1 MNPAKLLFVILPM
14 VSACVKQ
21 VDLVVGDR
29 QVVVDCILSESA
41 QQTLYLSW
49 TNGKT
54 GVSPEALDGAVATLT
69 DLTESRKAG
78 TFVPGSEGAWT
89 LDYAAIPEHGY
100 RLEIEVPG
108 YGIIRAEDTMPPA
121 VDVSYARGHFD
132 RLNVKNPE
140 YFIMKNFYMDPNLI
154 IGPAGG
160 YYKWEEI
167 RSVFY
172 QSASLPVH
180 LLVRGYVYDEQ
191 TGKHRLSE
199 MMCTDSPGVLNGN
212 LNGEVYGAK
221 QKDNVLLN
229 PALVG
234 FSCHHRYLR
243 IEKESAIQQEYFTIS
258 GDFREGQWGFGIFP
272 EAIDKT
278 LPTFVPMSATD
289 DYLLFTALSDKYN
302 QYIDEAELLWKR
314 NESSLLSDRFIRE
327 SPYSN
332 IEGGTG
338 FFGASTSQIL
348 PVAQLYTTD
357 YKINT
362 L

>member
-1 MNPAKLLFVILPM
+1 MNPAKLLFAFLPM

-29 QVVVDCILSESA
+29 QLVVDCILSESA

-54 GVSPEALDGAVATLT
+54 GVNPEALDGAVATLT
-69 DLTESRKAG
+69 DLTKLRKAG
-78 TFVPGSEGAWT
+78 TFVPGPEGTWT
-89 LDYAAIPEHGY
+89 LDYAAIPEHSY
-100 RLEIEVPG
+100 RLEVEVPG
-108 YGIIRAEDTMPPA
+108 YGTVSAEDTMPPA
-121 VDVSYARGHFD
+121 VDVSYARGKFHKLD
-132 RLNVKNPE
+132 VENPE
-140 YFIMKNFYMDPNLI
+140 YFLIPDFHVDPDII
-154 IGPAGG
+154 IGPSRG
-160 YYKWEEI
+160 YYEWNEI

-172 QSASLPVH
+172 QSASLPNH
-180 LLVRGYVYDEQ
+180 LLIQGFVYDEEAEE
-191 TGKHRLSE
+191 HSLSE
-199 MMCTDSPGVLNGN
+199 RMCTDSPGVLNGN

-272 EAIDKT
+272 EAIDKS
-278 LPTFVPMSATD
+278 LPTFIPMSATD

-348 PVAQLYTTD
+348 PVAQLYTTF
-357 YKINT
+357 
-362 L
+362 